1 MISIKSL
8 SIKVGP
14 IFKKLKEYIVSPIR
28 GILVSLVCLISANLF
43 GQTSEELVA
52 KNLQAKGGLD
62 KIKAINS
69 IRMTGSFDAG
79 GFKATVGQES
89 KRPGMVR
96 ETFSVQG
103 MTQVQA
109 YDGSSGWQISPF
121 GGRKD
126 PELLG
131 EDDVRGLT
139 EDADFDGPLVDAQA
153 KGNKIEYLG
162 HDQVDGDDAYKL
174 KVTLKNGDI
183 FYYYLDPDTY
193 IEIQVE
199 KQQFIRG
206 SVRESVTVLGS
217 YKPVNGVMY
226 PFFIE
231 SGPKNNPDARSRIT
245 VNKIETNVTI
255 DDSAFKI
262 PAAPAAAKP
271 AQK

>member
-1 MISIKSL
+1 VKVLCSIL
-8 SIKVGP
+8 AG
-14 IFKKLKEYIVSPIR
+14 
-28 GILVSLVCLISANLF
+28 LVCLIPASAF
-43 GQTSEELVA
+43 AQTADELVA
-52 KNLQAKGGLD
+52 KNLQAKGGVD
-62 KIKAINS
+62 KIKAIKS
-69 IRMTGSFDAG
+69 LRMIGQFDAS

-89 KRPGMVR
+89 KRPEMVR
-96 ETFSVQG
+96 ETFTVQG

-126 PELLG
+126 PEMLG
-131 EDDVRGLT
+131 EDDLRGLI

-199 KQQFIRG
+199 RQQFIRG
-206 SVRESVTVLGS
+206 SVRESVSALGS

-226 PFFIE
+226 PFSIE
-231 SGPKNNPDARSRIT
+231 SGPKNNPDARGKVT
-245 VNKIETNVTI
+245 FTKIEANVPI
-255 DDSAFKI
+255 EDGNFKMPAA

-271 AQK
+271 APK

>member
-1 MISIKSL
+1 MSLRSKQVTAIRSILAS
-8 SIKVGP
+8 
-14 IFKKLKEYIVSPIR
+14 F
-28 GILVSLVCLISANLF
+28 VCLISVSVFA
-43 GQTSEELVA
+43 QTAEELVA
-52 KNLQAKGGLD
+52 KNLQAKGGVD
-62 KIKAINS
+62 KIKAIKS
-69 IRMTGSFDAG
+69 VRMSGDFDAG
-79 GFKATVGQES
+79 GFKATIAEYS
-89 KRPGMVR
+89 KRPAMVR
-96 ETFSVQG
+96 EMFTVQG

-131 EDDVRGLT
+131 EDEVRGLS
-139 EDADFDGPLVDAQA
+139 EDADMDGPLVDAQA

-206 SVRESVTVLGS
+206 SVRESITMLGS

-231 SGPKNNPDARSRIT
+231 SGPKNNPDQRGKIT
-245 VNKIETNVTI
+245 ITKIEANVPI
-255 DDSAFKI
+255 EDSEFKM
-262 PAAPAAAKP
+262 PATATPPAAAKP
-271 AQK
+271 TPK

>member
-1 MISIKSL
+1 MTAIRSIL
-8 SIKVGP
+8 A
-14 IFKKLKEYIVSPIR
+14 
-28 GILVSLVCLISANLF
+28 SLVFLIALNCF
-43 GQTSEELVA
+43 AQTAEELVA
-52 KNLQAKGGLD
+52 KNLQAKGGVD
-62 KIKAINS
+62 KIKAIKS
-69 IRMTGSFDAG
+69 VRMTGNFDAG
-79 GFKATVGQES
+79 GFKATVGQLN
-89 KRPGMVR
+89 KRPDMVR
-96 ETFSVQG
+96 ESFSLQG

-126 PELLG
+126 PEMLG
-131 EDDVRGLT
+131 EDDTRGLA

-193 IEIQVE
+193 IEIQIE

-206 SVRESVTVLGS
+206 SVRESVTTLGS

-231 SGPKNNPDARSRIT
+231 SGPKNNPSQRGKIT
-245 VNKIETNVTI
+245 VSKMEANVPIEDI
-255 DDSAFKI
+255 EFKM
-262 PAAPAAAKP
+262 PAAPATPPAAKP
-271 AQK
+271 TPKQ

>member
-1 MISIKSL
+1 VSVIRSIL
-8 SIKVGP
+8 A
-14 IFKKLKEYIVSPIR
+14 
-28 GILVSLVCLISANLF
+28 SLVCFIAVSGFA
-43 GQTSEELVA
+43 QTADELVA

-62 KIKAINS
+62 KIRAIKS
-69 IRMTGSFDAG
+69 VRMTGNFDAG
-79 GFKATVGQES
+79 GFKATVGQLS
-89 KRPGMVR
+89 KRPDLVK
-96 ETFSVQG
+96 ESFSLQG

-109 YDGSSGWQISPF
+109 YDGSGGWQISPF

-126 PELLG
+126 PEVLG
-131 EDDVRGLT
+131 EDDVRGLA

-153 KGNKIEYLG
+153 KGNKIEYMG

-206 SVRESVTVLGS
+206 SVRESVTMLGS

-231 SGPKNNPDARSRIT
+231 SGPKNNPDGRGKIT
-245 VNKIETNVTI
+245 VTKMEANVPIE
-255 DDSAFKI
+255 DSEFKM
-262 PAAPAAAKP
+262 PAAPAASKP
-271 AQK
+271 ASK